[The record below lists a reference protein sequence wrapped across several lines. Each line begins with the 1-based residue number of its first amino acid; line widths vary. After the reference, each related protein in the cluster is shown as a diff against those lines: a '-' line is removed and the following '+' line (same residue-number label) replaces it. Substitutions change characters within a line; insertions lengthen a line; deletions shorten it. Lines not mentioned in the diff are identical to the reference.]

1 MIEFNHKAVS
11 EIQAQRKLE
20 GKGDLKEQVSYLGS
34 VVESKTHDLNKVGVE
49 MTMMVQEM
57 QLASAQ
63 AIAELTSMMAGG
75 MTNV

>member
-1 MIEFNHKAVS
+1 MIEFKQKPVS

-20 GKGDLKEQVSYLGS
+20 EKGDLKEQVSYLAN
-34 VVESKTHDLNKVGVE
+34 VVESKTQDLNKVGVE
-49 MTMMVQEM
+49 MTMMVQET